1 MPESADNKRTEEQN
15 SIALEQEEQ
24 RDEVDVTPE
33 SHSETDKQE
42 PKENLSPAPESKT
55 LHQDGNQAEKG
66 LDNKPSHEAYATT
79 ENTQSSVDAEE
90 KVVKDTSGHAG
101 ANTEQSSSE
110 NKTATPTEQFHQSD
124 TSDYKKEVPMADH
137 KEEGPADSQQ
147 LLSANQQQNETPQN
161 TLPPQKP
168 TADLSSE
175 AESDTQ
181 KSDTQAST
189 PSIETDAE
197 KEKTSTPEVTK
208 ALEQDAS
215 TKKEEAQD
223 DEPEDESEDDDLH
236 DDAPLDYSHYSKNQL
251 TEATEALLKET
262 DIKSADRKLN
272 EIKTYFDEI
281 ESEEYHAALEKFLAE
296 GGEKDGFVY
305 KSDQLSERFHNAY
318 KKLKERKAKHF
329 AELEAEKETNLHARQ
344 TLLEKLRNL
353 VDNEETNQSISELK
367 ALQQEWKSIGPA
379 PKKYAKSLWA
389 SYNALVYRFYDN
401 ISIYYELKE
410 LDRRKNLEA
419 KLHLCERAESLADH
433 ENVKA
438 AIKELDTLHE
448 EFKHI
453 GPVPKDEQEP
463 LWERFKAASDA
474 VHARRREY
482 VDQLKEDLQQNLEAK
497 LALTEKVQSFADFDS
512 DSIKAWNEKTREIRE
527 LQSQWEAIGGMPR
540 EQAKEV
546 NKTFWSGFK
555 KFFANKGHF
564 FKKLDGMREDNLKK
578 KEELLARAEALKE
591 STDWQRTANELKQL
605 QQAWKDIGPVPEK
618 QRETIYKKFKAACD
632 EFFNNRRASFR
643 EEEKDYDKNLKDKE
657 AICEKIEQMATDGSN
672 DVDTLLDLNEEYQ
685 EIGFVPKKAIKSIQK
700 KYEHAVEKFLNSAH
714 DLDEEEKQDIKFNLQ
729 FSKLKNSP
737 NAQRKLG
744 NKEMVIR
751 KQISKLEDDLS
762 VWKNNLNFFA
772 DSKKADKLKEEFGK
786 KIEKAD
792 EEVRKLKQQLRV
804 LRDM

>member
-1 MPESADNKRTEEQN
+1 MPATEDNKRTEEQN
-15 SIALEQEEQ
+15 SIALAQEER
-24 RDEVDVTPE
+24 RDEADLTPE
-33 SHSETDKQE
+33 NHSETDSNAQTEQPSPE
-42 PKENLSPAPESKT
+42 PESEALHQDEHQADKPPDHKPAHEANTAIENNQSSIDAEENMTEEDKNMPVKDTDEEDSVNEEQSLLETSPAPPVEVS
-55 LHQDGNQAEKG
+55 DADNEK
-66 LDNKPSHEAYATT
+66 EASTP
-79 ENTQSSVDAEE
+79 EE
-90 KVVKDTSGHAG
+90 VKASEKDTS
-101 ANTEQSSSE
+101 TE
-110 NKTATPTEQFHQSD
+110 N
-124 TSDYKKEVPMADH
+124 
-137 KEEGPADSQQ
+137 EESQ
-147 LLSANQQQNETPQN
+147 E
-161 TLPPQKP
+161 
-168 TADLSSE
+168 
-175 AESDTQ
+175 
-181 KSDTQAST
+181 
-189 PSIETDAE
+189 
-197 KEKTSTPEVTK
+197 
-208 ALEQDAS
+208 
-215 TKKEEAQD
+215 

-236 DDAPLDYSHYSKNQL
+236 DDAHIDYSHYSKNQL

-272 EIKTYFDEI
+272 EVKTYFDEI
-281 ESEEYHAALEKFLAE
+281 ESEEYNTALEKFLAE

-305 KSDQLSERFHNAY
+305 KSDQLSERFHGAY
-318 KKLKERKAKHF
+318 KKLKARKAKLF
-329 AELEAEKETNLHARQ
+329 AELEAEKEANLQARQ
-344 TLLEKLRNL
+344 NLLEKLRNL

-367 ALQQEWKSIGPA
+367 KLQQEWKSIGHA

-419 KLHLCERAESLADH
+419 KLHLCERAESLVGH
-433 ENVKA
+433 ENIKE
-438 AIKELDTLHE
+438 AIQELDTLHE

-453 GPVPKDEQEP
+453 GPVPKEEQEP

-482 VDQLKEDLQQNLEAK
+482 VDQLKEDLQKNLEVK
-497 LALTEKVQSFADFDS
+497 LALAENVQSFADFDS
-512 DSIKAWNEKTREIRE
+512 DSIKAWNEKTKEIRE
-527 LQSQWEAIGGMPR
+527 LQTQWEAIGGMPR
-540 EQAKEV
+540 DQAKEV

-564 FKKLDGMREDNLKK
+564 FKKLDSMREDNLKK
-578 KEELLARAEALKE
+578 KEELLARAEELKE

-618 QRETIYKKFKAACD
+618 QRESVYKKFKAACD
-632 EFFNNRRASFR
+632 TFFNNRRASFR
-643 EEEKDYDKNLKDKE
+643 EEEKDYEKNLKAKE
-657 AICEKIEQMATDGSN
+657 AICEKIEQMAASGSN

-685 EIGFVPKKAIKSIQK
+685 DIGFVPKKAIKSIQK
-700 KYEHAVEKFLNSAH
+700 KYEQAVENFLRNAD
-714 DLDEEEKQDIKFNLQ
+714 DLDEEEKQEIKINLQ

-772 DSKKADKLKEEFGK
+772 DSKQADKLKEEFGK

-792 EEVRKLKQQLRV
+792 DEVKKLKQQLRV